1 VRAYMKFR
9 KYIIIVTLGILIFFV
24 LSFINGFAGN
34 PVSKLL
40 VNQAAQK
47 YVEEHYADF
56 DLTMNKAVYNFK
68 DGKYHVNV
76 KSKTSID
83 THFSIAFS
91 GTGKFIDDEYNE
103 LVLSKWNT
111 GQRIDDAYR
120 KLADTV
126 LESEDF
132 PYDSDIAFGEMLD
145 KGISTDDLEIDKKY
159 DIKELAKEK
168 GHIVLYVYSNTLDV
182 PTLTQTLLDV
192 KKLFDAK
199 DVPFNMID
207 LTLQLPRTE
216 ERKTNDSIITLDFLY
231 QDIYADGLQGRVQ
244 NNVDKTKAYY
254 QELDKEKNAEMEK

>member
-1 VRAYMKFR
+1 MKIR
-9 KYIIIVTLGILIFFV
+9 KYIIIVTLGIVIFFV
-24 LSFINGFAGN
+24 LSFINGFVGN
-34 PVSKLL
+34 PISKML

-47 YVEEHYADF
+47 YVEQHYADF
-56 DLTMNKAVYNFK
+56 GLTMDKAVYNLK

-76 KSKTSID
+76 ISKTSID

-91 GTGKFIDDEYNE
+91 GTGKFIDDEYKE

-111 GQRIDDAYR
+111 AQRLDDAYR

-132 PYDSDIAFGEMLD
+132 PYDSDIAFGEMMD
-145 KGISTDDLEIDKKY
+145 KGINTDELEIDKKY
-159 DIKELAKEK
+159 NIKELARTK
-168 GHIVLYVYSNTLDV
+168 GDIILYVYSNTLDV

-192 KKLFDAK
+192 KKLFDQK
-199 DVPFNMID
+199 DVPFNTID
-207 LTLQLPRTE
+207 LTLQTPRSKDQ
-216 ERKTNDSIITLDFLY
+216 KTTDSIEILDFLY
-231 QDIYADGLQGRVQ
+231 QDIYAEGLQDRVQ

>member
-1 VRAYMKFR
+1 MKFR
-9 KYIIIVTLGILIFFV
+9 KYIIIVTLGILICFI
-24 LSFINGFAGN
+24 LSFVNGFAGN
-34 PVSKLL
+34 PVSKML

-47 YVEEHYADF
+47 YVTQHYADL

-76 KSKTSID
+76 KSKTSVD

-91 GTGKFIDDEYNE
+91 GTGKFIDDEYQD

-111 GQRIDDAYR
+111 GQRLDDAYR

-132 PYDSDIAFGEMLD
+132 PYDSDIAFGEMMD
-145 KGISTDDLEIDKKY
+145 KGIETDDLVIDKDY
-159 DIKELAKEK
+159 DIKELGKTK

-192 KKLFDAK
+192 KKLFDQK
-199 DVPFNMID
+199 DVPFNTID
-207 LTLQLPRTE
+207 LTLRTPRSE
-216 ERKTNDSIITLDFLY
+216 EQKRNDSIEILDFLY
-231 QDIYADGLQGRVQ
+231 QDIYADGLQDRVQ
-244 NNVDKTKAYY
+244 NNVDATKAYY
-254 QELDKEKNAEMEK
+254 QELDKQKNAEINQ

>member
-1 VRAYMKFR
+1 MKIR
-9 KYIIIVTLGILIFFV
+9 KYIIIVTLGIVIFFV
-24 LSFINGFAGN
+24 LSFINGFVGN
-34 PVSKLL
+34 PISKML

-47 YVEEHYADF
+47 YVEQHYADF
-56 DLTMNKAVYNFK
+56 GLTMDKAVYNFK

-76 KSKTSID
+76 ISKTSID

-91 GTGKFIDDEYNE
+91 GTGKFIDDEYKE

-111 GQRIDDAYR
+111 AQRLDDAYR

-132 PYDSDIAFGEMLD
+132 PYDSDIAFGEMMD
-145 KGISTDDLEIDKKY
+145 KGINTDELEIDKKY
-159 DIKELAKEK
+159 NIKELARTK
-168 GHIVLYVYSNTLDV
+168 GDIILYVYSNTLDV

-192 KKLFDAK
+192 KKLFDQK
-199 DVPFNMID
+199 DVPFNTID
-207 LTLQLPRTE
+207 LTLQTPRSKDQ
-216 ERKTNDSIITLDFLY
+216 KTTDSIEILDFLY
-231 QDIYADGLQGRVQ
+231 QDIYAEGLQDRVQ